1 MSPRV
6 LIVWSLLALALRAL
20 LGVLPDALG
29 RIDPLLAVAVVAA
42 LPGRPGLAI
51 GAGLLTGLLDDG
63 WTGGWLGQQ
72 ALIHMVIAYALAL
85 LAARV
90 DLVQIRPATI
100 VLLLS
105 LFADWSMQLL
115 LAAMFDRSVGI
126 PPGVATWMVAA
137 CGTVVV
143 GLIVRHTALG
153 GAGGS

>member
-1 MSPRV
+1 LSARA

-20 LGVLPDALG
+20 VGVLPEALG

-63 WTGGWLGQQ
+63 WTGDWFGQQ
-72 ALIHMVIAYALAL
+72 ALIHMVIAYALSL

-100 VLLLS
+100 VLLLA

-115 LAAMFDRSVGI
+115 LAAMFDRSVGA
-126 PPGVATWMVAA
+126 PPGAVNWLIAA

-143 GLIVRHTALG
+143 GLIVRRAALG
-153 GAGGS
+153 EASG